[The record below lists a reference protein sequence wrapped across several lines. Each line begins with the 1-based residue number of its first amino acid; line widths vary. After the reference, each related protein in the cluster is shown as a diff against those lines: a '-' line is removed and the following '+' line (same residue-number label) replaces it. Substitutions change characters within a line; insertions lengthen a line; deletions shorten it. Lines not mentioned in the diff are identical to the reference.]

1 MECSASCQIFY
12 YTTIL
17 QMLREGQKNEL
28 KQIMEAKIKKKAEIY
43 YLFWFIAIAEEMCDL
58 FYMAVKQNYFWD
70 LLNCARTAVKYNNVE
85 CLAFIYRFAKENGI
99 LHELNSDKLIGITAI
114 QSSYLDIFHI
124 LHSFGYDF
132 NRNILSHVDN
142 IFTFI
147 GEKTNIES
155 VEYLLSLGLKILP
168 SFFNTCAWRGLMN
181 LAECVIQEYPATR
194 DYFSLDFTLKFL
206 DTNHM
211 LHFKKYKACLRFIEK
226 NKLLKLETAKD
237 VSLLLH
243 YYDDD
248 DVFIEKNTMI
258 EDCLLMKYA
267 SDARFFS
274 RDDIKPLR
282 QDPLY
287 RFYFS
292 KTLRRYRAIT
302 KVQRFFRKK
311 RQILAERRMSVFKYE
326 LLAYAWHP
334 DRFMEWC
341 MNEEDRSRIQK
352 LFC

>member
-1 MECSASCQIFY
+1 MEYSAKCHIFY
-12 YTTIL
+12 FTTIL

-28 KQIMEAKIKKKAEIY
+28 KQIMEVKIKKKEEIY
-43 YLFWFIAIAEEMCDL
+43 YLFWWLAISEEMCDL
-58 FYMAVKQNYFWD
+58 FYMAVKQNYYWD
-70 LLNCARTAVKYNNVE
+70 ILNCARNAAKYNNVE
-85 CLAFIYRFAKENGI
+85 CLDFIYRFAEENGR
-99 LHELNSDKLIGITAI
+99 LHELNNDRLIGITAI
-114 QSSYLDIFHI
+114 QSSYVDIFYI
-124 LHSFGYDF
+124 LHSHGYDF
-132 NRNILSHVDN
+132 NRNILSDVDN

-147 GEKTNIES
+147 GEKTKIES

-168 SFFNTCAWRGLMN
+168 SFFNMCAWRGLMN
-181 LAECVIQEYPATR
+181 LAENVIQKYPATR

-211 LHFKKYKACLRFIEK
+211 MHFNKYKACLRFIEK
-226 NKLLKLETAKD
+226 NKLLKLETPKD

-243 YYDDD
+243 YYVD

-274 RDDIKPLR
+274 RDDIKPLI
-282 QDPLY
+282 QDPIY

-292 KTLRRYRAIT
+292 KTLRSHYAIA
-302 KVQRFFRKK
+302 KVQRLFRKN
-311 RQILAERRMSVFKYE
+311 RLLLAERRMSVLKYE
-326 LLAYAWHP
+326 LLEYAWHP
-334 DRFMEWC
+334 DRFMGWC
-341 MNEEDRSRIQK
+341 MNEEDRLRIQK